1 MDQPQ
6 SLIVFLAEIEDTR
19 KSKGKRHEQLSIL
32 VIMIMAMLCGKT
44 SLKSIARFAK
54 AHRAEFAEYMPLPR
68 GKIPSYSTFQRA
80 SLRIKID
87 DTCAA
92 FASTGSAQAI
102 NGCHNI

>member
-1 MDQPQ
+1 
-6 SLIVFLAEIEDTR
+6 
-19 KSKGKRHEQLSIL
+19 
-32 VIMIMAMLCGKT
+32 MLCGKT